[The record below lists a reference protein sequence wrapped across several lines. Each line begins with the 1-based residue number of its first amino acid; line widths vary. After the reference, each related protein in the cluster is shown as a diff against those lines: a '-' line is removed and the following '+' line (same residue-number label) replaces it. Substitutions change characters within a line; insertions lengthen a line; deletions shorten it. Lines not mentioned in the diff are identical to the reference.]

1 MTRLISFIWWHLGR
15 WLERKGMQSPAEM
28 CIRHAGLGE
37 GAKAE
42 EAMLLLGGRLLARGE
57 FSAAINFYQEILR
70 LHPGKAKAWCGLGA
84 AQRHSL
90 QMEKALSSYRRALE
104 LDPDYLSALTNLGEW
119 WLVKGEVG
127 KALEFFEDVLAREP
141 NFYEALANRVV
152 ALFEDDRVQEAEEAA
167 LEAIALYPDSAPL
180 QVNLGNVL
188 VHTGRGRPGLLA
200 YRRALELQPD
210 NEDALYN
217 LAILQHDIRLL
228 PNAME
233 YMERQIA
240 LKGETA
246 PRLVMLATAMKAKTR
261 LADAEELCRKV
272 IAKHPDHVS
281 AIVLLASCVS
291 DRGDSAEA
299 VECFSKAVAVRPEM
313 AAIYS
318 NILYES
324 NYLSDLTV
332 EQVFGRHKD
341 WASRYELSVFR
352 DRYQHSQSS
361 QRERRLRIGY
371 VSGDFCNHPVGALFK
386 GVVQNHDKEK
396 FEIHC
401 YSNYLVADRVTE
413 EIRAH
418 TNHWHDIALMDVEE
432 VAALIHS
439 HEIDI
444 LIDLSGHTAFN
455 RLPALALKPSPIQ
468 ATWIGYFHSTGLES
482 IDYYIS
488 DPHTSPRGSGQL
500 FSETLVHLPQT
511 RWCYS
516 PPDYVP
522 EIAPMPALETKGI
535 TFGSF
540 NRLSKLT
547 DPVIE
552 AWASIV
558 KGTPDSRIMIK
569 TRGIDDASVAER
581 VLGKFSDCALPADRI
596 VLRPSGGHRQ
606 MFLEYG
612 EIDIALDTFP
622 FNGGLTTLEALWMGV
637 PVVTVEGNSVVSRQT
652 TSALRNVG
660 LCELAFPDVA
670 TFIAGAIGLATDLDR
685 LAELRKG
692 LRPRMAASPLRQPE
706 QFTRD
711 LEALYRRMWHA
722 WCEGRRLP
730 SDLIAT

>member
-1 MTRLISFIWWHLGR
+1 MISLIWWHLGR
-15 WLERKGMQSPAEM
+15 WLDLKGMRSQAET
-28 CIRHAGLGE
+28 CFRHVGLGS
-37 GAKAE
+37 GKKAE
-42 EAMLLLGGRLLARGE
+42 EAMLLFGGRLLARGQ
-57 FSAAINFYQEILR
+57 FSAAIAFYQEVLR
-70 LHPGKAKAWCGLGA
+70 LHPDKAKAWCGLGA

-90 QMEKALSSYRRALE
+90 LMEQAFASYQHALT
-104 LDPDYLSALTNLGEW
+104 LDPDYLSARTNLGEW
-119 WLVKGEVG
+119 WLVRGDTA
-127 KALEFFEDVLAREP
+127 KALEYFEWVLAREP
-141 NFYEALANRVV
+141 GFYEALANRVV
-152 ALFEDDRVQEAEEAA
+152 ALFEGDRVQEAEKAA
-167 LEAIALYPDSAPL
+167 RDAIALYPDSAPL

-188 VHTGRGRPGLLA
+188 VHTGQGRPGLLA

-217 LAILQHDIRLL
+217 LAILQHELRLL

-246 PRLVMLATAMKAKTR
+246 SRLVVLATAMKARSR
-261 LADAEELCRKV
+261 LADAEEICRRV

-324 NYLSDLTV
+324 NYLPDLTI
-332 EQVFGRHKD
+332 EQIFERHKA
-341 WASRYELSVFR
+341 WASRYESSVCK
-352 DRYQHSQSS
+352 DRYLHTPSCQP
-361 QRERRLRIGY
+361 ERRLRIGY

-386 GVVQNHDKEK
+386 GVVQNHDHDK

-401 YSNYLVADRVTE
+401 YTNYLVADHVTE
-413 EIRAH
+413 EIRLHADY
-418 TNHWHDIALMDVEE
+418 WHDIALMDVEA
-432 VAALIHS
+432 VAAMIRG

-455 RLPALALKPSPIQ
+455 RLPAFALKPAPVQ

-482 IDYYIS
+482 IDYFIS

-500 FSETLVHLPQT
+500 FSETLVHLPQS
-511 RWCYS
+511 RWCYT

-522 EIAPMPALETKGI
+522 EVAAMPALETKGI

-547 DPVIE
+547 EPVIG

-569 TRGIDDASVAER
+569 TRGIEEQRVAER
-581 VLGKFSDCALPADRI
+581 LLGKFADCALPADRI

-612 EIDIALDTFP
+612 EIDIALDAFP

-637 PVVTVEGNSVVSRQT
+637 PVVTVEGDTVVSRQT
-652 TSALRNVG
+652 TSALRNIG
-660 LCELAFPDVA
+660 LGELAFLNVA
-670 TFIAGAIGLATDLDR
+670 TFIEGAIDLASDLER
-685 LAELRKG
+685 LAELRRT
-692 LRPRMAASPLRQPE
+692 LRPRMTASVLRQPE

-722 WCEGRRLP
+722 WCEDRRLP